1 MSKMWREIG
10 RDLQIIFFSNNKTIN
25 KKGKTKKRI
34 ISNEKQRKNHPDF
47 KVKQYITS
55 KKTNEI
61 KRILKKMK

>member
-10 RDLQIIFFSNNKTIN
+10 RDLQIIFFQTIN

-55 KKTNEI
+55 KKN
-61 KRILKKMK
+61 K

>member
-10 RDLQIIFFSNNKTIN
+10 RDLQIIFFQTIN

-55 KKTNEI
+55 KK
-61 KRILKKMK
+61 KQMK

>member
-10 RDLQIIFFSNNKTIN
+10 RDLQIIFFQTIN

-61 KRILKKMK
+61 KRILKKNEVI